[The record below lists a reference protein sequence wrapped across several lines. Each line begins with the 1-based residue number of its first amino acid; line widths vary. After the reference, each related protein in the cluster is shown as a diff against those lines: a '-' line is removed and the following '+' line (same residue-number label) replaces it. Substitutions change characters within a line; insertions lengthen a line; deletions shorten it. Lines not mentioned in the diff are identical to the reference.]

1 MINRGIRLVFRE
13 GAGAMYVSKLAEYLM
28 QIRELKRANDDGST
42 ARKDQVEVSLE
53 HLKRCDLKDQNAPP
67 SSDR

>member
-1 MINRGIRLVFRE
+1 
-13 GAGAMYVSKLAEYLM
+13 MYVSKLAEYLM